1 MQPRRINDAIS
12 NTTKFDRFKR
22 VYQKILNFSCIMLKD
37 GQTYFMSRL
46 GLREHCVTK
55 LLLLKLKL
63 SFTNVELHLF
73 FEAGF

>member
-1 MQPRRINDAIS
+1 MKPRRINDAIS

-22 VYQKILNFSCIMLKD
+22 VYQKILTLSSIMLKD

-46 GLREHCVTK
+46 GLRELCVTK

-63 SFTNVELHLF
+63 SFTIVELYLF
-73 FEAGF
+73 FKAGF